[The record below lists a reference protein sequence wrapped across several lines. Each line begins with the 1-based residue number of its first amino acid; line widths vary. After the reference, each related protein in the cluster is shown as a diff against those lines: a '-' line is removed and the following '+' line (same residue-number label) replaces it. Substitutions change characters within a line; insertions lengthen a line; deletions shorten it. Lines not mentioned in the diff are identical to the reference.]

1 MTISPLGLLLAAL
14 AGALLGGLAV
24 ALRLRGAADRAR
36 GEAAGRVAA
45 AEALAE
51 NERVRRQDL
60 DREMR
65 EVQTQRSSMAEAL
78 AVARRDAERS
88 AEEIR
93 RQQEFLETSRKEL
106 ENSFKALAGA
116 VLEGS
121 TKQFLGFAEE
131 RFSRSKAEAE
141 AALESRKQAIQTLLD
156 PLRETMQKLESR
168 TGEIE
173 RARIDAYAKIDE
185 QITRLAEE
193 TVRLQ
198 EKTTTLQAAL
208 RGNTTRGRWGEIALR
223 NIVELSGMTEH
234 CDFTEQTALEGG
246 GRPDMVVRLPG
257 RRFIAVDAK
266 APLNAYLTALEATTE
281 EDRNTAL
288 DRHVASLRGHVRDLA
303 SRDYAEG
310 LGGKVDLVVLFL
322 PGDPF
327 LAAAFA
333 RAPDLQTEAL
343 RQKILIATPTTL
355 MALLRTVAI
364 YWQQQSLAENAERI
378 AGAARTL
385 YERAATFTDHL
396 NNVGKGLRGA
406 VEAYNR
412 AVGSLERRLLPMGRQ
427 LEEMKVTE
435 QSTRQLELPETV
447 EEAPRQVSPPS

>member
-1 MTISPLGLLLAAL
+1 MSLLELLLAA
-14 AGALLGGLAV
+14 AGGAALGGLAV

-36 GEAAGRVAA
+36 NETAGRVAS

-51 NERVRRQDL
+51 SERTRRQEI
-60 DREMR
+60 DRELR
-65 EVQTQRSSMAEAL
+65 TLQEDRSGISEAL
-78 AVARRDAERS
+78 AVARRDAER
-88 AEEIR
+88 AQEEIAKQR
-93 RQQEFLETSRKEL
+93 EFLESTKKDM
-106 ENSFKALAGA
+106 ENTFKALATG

-121 TKQFLGFAEE
+121 TRQFLGFAEE
-131 RFSRSKAEAE
+131 RFSRSKSEAE
-141 AALESRKQAIQTLLD
+141 AALEARKQAIQNLLD
-156 PLRETMQKLESR
+156 PLRETLTKLEAR

-173 RARIDAYAKIDE
+173 QARTAAYAKVDE
-185 QITRLAEE
+185 QIAHLAEV
-193 TVRLQ
+193 TLRL
-198 EKTTTLQAAL
+198 EDKTASLQAAL

-234 CDFTEQTALEGG
+234 CDFTEQTTLEDG

-266 APLNAYLTALEATTE
+266 APLNAYLAALEAGSDE
-281 EDRNTAL
+281 ERNAAL
-288 DRHVASLRGHVRDLA
+288 DRHVASLRGHVKELA

-333 RAPDLQTEAL
+333 RAPDLQAEAL
-343 RQKILIATPTTL
+343 RLKVLVATPTTL

-364 YWQQQSLAENAERI
+364 YWQQRSIAENAERI
-378 AGAARTL
+378 ATAARTL
-385 YERAATFTDHL
+385 YERASVFADHL
-396 NNVGKGLRGA
+396 NQVGNGLRGA
-406 VEAYNR
+406 VDAYNR
-412 AVGSLERRLLPMGRQ
+412 TVASFERRLLPMSRQ

-447 EEAPRQVSPPS
+447 EEAPRHASPSS